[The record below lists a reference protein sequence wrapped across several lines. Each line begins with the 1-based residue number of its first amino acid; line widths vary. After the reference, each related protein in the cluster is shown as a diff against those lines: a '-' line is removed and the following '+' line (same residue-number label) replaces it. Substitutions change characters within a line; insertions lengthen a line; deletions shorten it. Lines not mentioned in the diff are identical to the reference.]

1 VLTGPSGVGK
11 DSVLQRLKSLRPDAH
26 FVITATTRPARP
38 GERHE
43 VDYYFLSPEK
53 FEAMLQRGGLLE
65 HANVYG
71 QMKGVPKA
79 PVREAL
85 ARGEDVFFRTDVQGA
100 RYIKSI
106 APSAVTVFVEPPS
119 AEELSR
125 RLRERAADDRE
136 QMAIRLRIA
145 EEEMAAAGEFDHRV
159 VNDDLGR
166 CATEIAAIVEEER
179 RRAGRQP
186 VSVG

>member
-1 VLTGPSGVGK
+1 MLTGPSAAGK

-26 FVITATTRPARP
+26 FGITATTRPARP

-43 VDYYFLSPEK
+43 VDYYFLSPQE
-53 FEAMLQRGGLLE
+53 FEAMLQGGELLE

-85 ARGEDVFFRTDVQGA
+85 ARGQDVFFRTDVQGA

-106 APSAVTVFVEPPS
+106 APSAVTIFVEPPS

-125 RLRERAADDRE
+125 RLRERAADDPE
-136 QMAIRLRIA
+136 QIAIRLRIA
-145 EEEMAAAGEFDHRV
+145 DEEMAAAGEFDHRV
-159 VNDDLGR
+159 VNDDLER
-166 CATEIAAIVEEER
+166 CAAQIAAIVDEER
-179 RRAGRQP
+179 RRAGRRP